1 MSESTVAKISRSLRK
16 WYKGLA
22 EKNIHILG
30 ENLAKF
36 QNIDTDQV
44 TIEQTTELQARL
56 DEAKV
61 ALDKYM
67 EAVIQCMVL
76 EGKEEYDPDDEH
88 LVEQGEMEDDW
99 II

>member
-22 EKNIHILG
+22 EKNVYILV

-36 QNIDTDQV
+36 HNIDNGQV

-56 DEAKV
+56 D
-61 ALDKYM
+61 
-67 EAVIQCMVL
+67 
-76 EGKEEYDPDDEH
+76 
-88 LVEQGEMEDDW
+88 
-99 II
+99 